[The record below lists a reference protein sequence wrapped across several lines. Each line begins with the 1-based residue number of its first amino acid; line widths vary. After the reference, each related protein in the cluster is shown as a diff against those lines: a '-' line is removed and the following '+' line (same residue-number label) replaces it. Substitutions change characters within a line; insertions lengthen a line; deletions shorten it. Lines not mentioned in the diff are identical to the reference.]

1 MGDSGRRQM
10 QESAG
15 GFKIHQHGFKAL
27 NYMTERRVV
36 VTGIGTINPLGNNVE
51 EFFSNLSKGVSGAAP
66 ITHFDAEKFKTKF
79 ACEVKNYDPS
89 LYFDRKEVRKY
100 DLFTQYALIAAT
112 QAVEDAAFDMEKLDK
127 EQVGVIWSSGIGGLK
142 SFFDECVGFAEGGK
156 TPRFSP
162 FFIPRMISD
171 IAAGFISMK
180 YGFMGPNY
188 CTVSACASSNHGL
201 IAAFDAIRYGKA
213 DAMVAGGSE
222 AAVNEPAVGGF
233 NSMQALSTRNDD
245 PAHASRP
252 FDQDRDGFVIGEGAG
267 ALVLEEL
274 EHAKARGAKIY
285 AEIIGGGESAD
296 AYHFTAPHPEGKGAV
311 KAMRDALKDAHI
323 AADQIDYVNVHGT
336 STPAGDLPELKA
348 VAEVLGD
355 HVYDVNISST
365 KSMTGHLLG
374 AAGAVEALACVFAL
388 THGIVPPTINCEH
401 LDPAIDAKLNLTL
414 GTAQQRDVKCAL
426 SNTFGFGGHNA
437 TVIFRKY

>member
-1 MGDSGRRQM
+1 
-10 QESAG
+10 
-15 GFKIHQHGFKAL
+15 
-27 NYMTERRVV
+27 MTERRVV
-36 VTGIGTINPLGNNVE
+36 VTGIGTINPLGNNIA
-51 EFFSNLSKGVSGAAP
+51 EFFSNLEKGVSGAAP
-66 ITHFDAEKFKTKF
+66 ITHFDASKFKTKF
-79 ACEVKNYDPS
+79 ACEIKNYDPAQF
-89 LYFDRKEVRKY
+89 FDRKEVRKY
-100 DLFTQYALIAAT
+100 DLYTQYALVAAA
-112 QAVEDAAFDMEKLDK
+112 QAVEDSAIDLESVDK
-127 EQVGVIWSSGIGGLK
+127 EQVGVIWCAGIGGLK
-142 SFFDECVGFAEGGK
+142 SFFDECLGYAEGGM

-162 FFIPRMISD
+162 FFIPRMIAD

-188 CTVSACASSNHGL
+188 CCVSACASSNHGL

-213 DAMVAGGSE
+213 DMMVAGGSE

-252 FDQDRDGFVIGEGAG
+252 FDKDRDGFVIGEGAG
-267 ALVLEEL
+267 ALMLEEL

-285 AEIIGGGESAD
+285 CEIIGGGASAD
-296 AYHFTAPHPEGKGAV
+296 AYHFTAPHPEGKGAI
-311 KAMRDALKDAHI
+311 KAMRDAIKDAGI
-323 AADQIDYVNVHGT
+323 RPEDIDYVNVHGT

-348 VAEVLGD
+348 VSEVLGE

-374 AAGAVEALACVFAL
+374 AAGAVEALACIFAI
-388 THGIVPPTINCEH
+388 THGTVPPTINCEN
-401 LDPAIDAKLNLTL
+401 LDPAIDSRLNLTL
-414 GTAQQRDVKCAL
+414 NTAQKRDVKCAL

-437 TVIFRKY
+437 TVIFRKF